1 MKPKDQSALMTAL
14 TSAKNTK
21 SKPQSI
27 ILITTICAILNDYIG
42 FIASMAQHPEDSGG
56 GQPPSSPRG

>member
-14 TSAKNTK
+14 TSAKNIK

-42 FIASMAQHPEDSGG
+42 FIASMALRPG
-56 GQPPSSPRG
+56 R